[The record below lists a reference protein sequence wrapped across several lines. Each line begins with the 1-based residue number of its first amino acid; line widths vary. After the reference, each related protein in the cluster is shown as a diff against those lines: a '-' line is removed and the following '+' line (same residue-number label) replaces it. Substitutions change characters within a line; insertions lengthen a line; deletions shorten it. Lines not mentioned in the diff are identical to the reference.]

1 MGQVMGKLYETDIA
15 AWASEQAQLLRSG
28 VWSSLDLENIAEE
41 IEDVGRSE
49 RHELDSRVA
58 VLIGH
63 LLKWKFQP
71 EKRSKSWIDTIDVQR
86 LRVEARLRRTPSL
99 KRFLA
104 DQAWRQE
111 AWLDGLSIAQN
122 ETGLHGL
129 PREPVWTVDQLR
141 DPEFFPD

>member
-1 MGQVMGKLYETDIA
+1 MGNLYETDIV
-15 AWASEQAQLLRSG
+15 AWASEQAELLRSG
-28 VWSSLDLENIAEE
+28 QWSALDIENIAEE
-41 IEDVGRSE
+41 IEDVGKSE
-49 RHELDSRVA
+49 RRELDSRVA

-86 LRVEARLRRTPSL
+86 LRVAYRLRRTPSL
-99 KRFLA
+99 KHFIA
-104 DQAWRQE
+104 DETWLQE
-111 AWLDGLSIAQN
+111 AWLDGLSLAMD

-129 PREPVWTVDQLR
+129 PRAPIWTVDQLR